1 MSEIE
6 LTEVESEEQDEPL
19 LQEGRLQN
27 QRLREVRSYC
37 FLRRAAVLAVH
48 RGFVWQS
55 ACILSAFA
63 TAVSVARATFL
74 WIGMRYYIRR
84 SYMAIPFAAQCL
96 FDTTMLLFFVMAEP
110 NTVPKRSSNESREGF
125 SRHSD
130 DNNDDNEDLLPPR
143 RMDRYMTHVFSQKRR
158 KKRFRRLERQGI
170 NRLGLRIPVTTI
182 RYITPRRRFACS
194 MLAVWALTDAAAG
207 CFA

>member
-110 NTVPKRSSNESREGF
+110 NTVPKRSSNESREDL

-158 KKRFRRLERQGI
+158 KKE
-170 NRLGLRIPVTTI
+170 IPTT
-182 RYITPRRRFACS
+182 RAPRNQSTRASHSCHDHK
-194 MLAVWALTDAAAG
+194 VYYAAATLCVQHAG
-207 CFA
+207 NLGAN